1 MMLADAVKKIQGA
14 GMQVLL
20 DAAKPGG
27 ENLSGLLAYAWS
39 DQNGYECYLTVP
51 FGIQDRLNEDE
62 VEVLERVISNRGPDT
77 GSFVRMYA
85 GTGHNAA

>member
-1 MMLADAVKKIQGA
+1 MMLINAVKKIQDS

-20 DAAKPGG
+20 EANKPCG

-39 DQNGYECYLTVP
+39 DESGYECYLTLP

-62 VEVLERVISNRGPDT
+62 VEVLERVI
-77 GSFVRMYA
+77 A
-85 GTGHNAA
+85 GRRSNAA